1 MAIEHASAPDDWRR
15 PRVDNTRLIARAW
28 SEFGNYRSGGHIY
41 TGYKRIAR
49 LCKRDESTVKRVT
62 KDLEA
67 SGWLRQVYAGH
78 GAMHRAAIWQL
89 TIPDHG
95 QLSTQSSGPKRSVT
109 PVTDPPTTC
118 LSSSPSGAGRDQQA
132 RYAAWSGAE
141 DERLSEAV
149 GARNNAPYSGARGA
163 WAAELASQLGRTP
176 GAIRSRMRKLGLV
189 LDMLDSEPTPE
200 PAADRVTEADPPAP
214 AREIDGMPAPRTV
227 SDLNPA
233 PDHVCKIVT
242 FYAWPASSGGRPT
255 GETRQACRLGRN
267 CPSARA
273 AVLSDES
280 TRWSTYGAAL
290 LDEPSG
296 RPVRVVMSEMTV
308 KGEM

>member
-1 MAIEHASAPDDWRR
+1 MILSQTAHKGQVGQEEESASEASARRNAGPRAWRMAIEHASAPDDWRR

-118 LSSSPSGAGRDQQA
+118 LSSSPSGAGRSA
-132 RYAAWSGAE
+132 G
-141 DERLSEAV
+141 
-149 GARNNAPYSGARGA
+149 
-163 WAAELASQLGRTP
+163 
-176 GAIRSRMRKLGLV
+176 
-189 LDMLDSEPTPE
+189 
-200 PAADRVTEADPPAP
+200 
-214 AREIDGMPAPRTV
+214 EI
-227 SDLNPA
+227 
-233 PDHVCKIVT
+233 
-242 FYAWPASSGGRPT
+242 
-255 GETRQACRLGRN
+255 CRLVWRRG
-267 CPSARA
+267 
-273 AVLSDES
+273 
-280 TRWSTYGAAL
+280 
-290 LDEPSG
+290 
-296 RPVRVVMSEMTV
+296 
-308 KGEM
+308 